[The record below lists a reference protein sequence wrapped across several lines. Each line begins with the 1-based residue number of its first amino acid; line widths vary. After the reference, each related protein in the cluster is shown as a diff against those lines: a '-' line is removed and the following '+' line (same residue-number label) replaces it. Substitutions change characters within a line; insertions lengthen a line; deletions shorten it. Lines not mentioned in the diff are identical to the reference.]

1 MKNRFA
7 LRSLSI
13 LAMFVFG
20 ASFAQSQ
27 SPVLNQRA
35 SARKLAPAAS
45 GAQLPVVG
53 GGTLGRLTK
62 WTGFTSSNSVIG
74 DTSIFE
80 DKFGKVGIGTDTPTS
95 KLTVQGMIETTL
107 GGLKFPDGTVQ
118 STAAVSGL
126 QSIFHDSTL
135 TGNGTSGSP
144 LGVAVPL
151 NLTGASNQTPLLVIT
166 NTGVAVTGF
175 GGDGINATGGSATCC
190 FDGGVGVRG
199 FGGDSASIE
208 GGAGMTAEGGK
219 HTGTQFPDK
228 GGDGIR
234 AKGGDSVAGIGGHGI
249 IVVGGNG
256 TNDRGGDGIQAIAG
270 SAGGFA
276 GLFFGFVEV
285 NGSLR
290 VDEDLSVHGTKN
302 FKIDHPLDP
311 GNRYL
316 LHAAI
321 ESSEVLNVYSGNVT
335 TDESGNAQV
344 TLPEW
349 FEAINRDFRYQLTVV
364 GTFAQAVIAEKIKG
378 NRFTIRT
385 NTPNV
390 EVSWQ
395 VTGVRSDPV
404 MIKHP
409 FKAEQDKSESER
421 GFYLGPELYGL
432 PEERGIEW
440 ARRPELMQQVKERR
454 EQAKQKAASARR

>member
-1 MKNRFA
+1 MKSRLFRRAIAISAMLA
-7 LRSLSI
+7 LNI
-13 LAMFVFG
+13 TLAR
-20 ASFAQSQ
+20 AQ
-27 SPVLNQRA
+27 SPVGTQKA
-35 SARKLAPAAS
+35 SSKNLAPA
-45 GAQLPVVG
+45 GTGPQLPVAG
-53 GGTLGRLTK
+53 AGTPGRVTK
-62 WTGFTSSNSVIG
+62 WTGFSSSNSVIG

-80 DKFGKVGIGTDTPTS
+80 DKYGLVGIGTDTPTS
-95 KLTVQGMIETTL
+95 KLTVAGMIQTFS
-107 GGLKFPDGTVQ
+107 GVKFPDGTVQ

-126 QSIFHDSTL
+126 QSIFHDTTL
-135 TGNGTSGSP
+135 TGNGTQGSP
-144 LGVAVPL
+144 LGLAVPL
-151 NLTGASNQTPLLVIT
+151 TVSGASNQAPLLQLT
-166 NTGVAVTGF
+166 NTGAGAVTGF
-175 GGDGINATGGSATCC
+175 GGDGINATGASATCC

-199 FGGDSASIE
+199 FGGQSASIE

-234 AKGGDSVAGIGGHGI
+234 ARGGDSVAGIGGHGI

-256 TNDRGGDGIQAIAG
+256 TNDRGGDGIQSIAG

-311 GNRYL
+311 ANKYL

-335 TDESGNAQV
+335 TDEGGSAVV
-344 TLPEW
+344 TLPDW

-364 GTFAQAVIAEKIKG
+364 GTFAQAIIADKIKG
-378 NRFTIRT
+378 NRFTIRSSS
-385 NTPNV
+385 PNV

-404 MIKHP
+404 MIQHP
-409 FKAEQDKSESER
+409 FKTEQDKSERER
-421 GFYLGPELYGL
+421 GTYLGPELYGQR
-432 PEERGIEW
+432 EERGTSW
-440 ARRPELMQQVKERR
+440 ARNPELMRQMKERR
-454 EQAKQKAASARR
+454 EQVKVKSEQQP